1 MSDPASDS
9 PPHSSLRRFVPLGLL
24 VLAIVTVFATGL
36 HRELSFD
43 RIAVNYGAL
52 TGFVADHPVVSGLT
66 VVIGYAVATALSFP
80 AAWLLTVATGLVFGW
95 AVGAGLV
102 VVGATLG
109 ACALYAAA
117 RFALAGFFS
126 ARAGDALNRMA
137 AGFRGNAASYMLFLR
152 LVPAFPFFLV
162 NVVPAVLGVSFVTY
176 AWTTFVGIIP
186 GATAYAFAGEGL
198 RSIIAERAAACA
210 QDVPPCGEA
219 LAPGDLV
226 TPQVLIAF
234 ALLGVVALIP
244 VVLKRLRGRDET

>member
-1 MSDPASDS
+1 MADPATNNGSIK
-9 PPHSSLRRFVPLGLL
+9 SLRRFVPLALL
-24 VLAIVTVFATGL
+24 AAAIVAVFATGL

-43 RIAVNYGAL
+43 RIAINYGAL
-52 TGFVADHPVVSGLT
+52 TAFVADHPLISAMT
-66 VVIGYAVATALSFP
+66 VVLGYALATALSFP

-95 AVGAGLV
+95 AIGTALV

-109 ACALYAAA
+109 ACALYAVA
-117 RFALAGFFS
+117 RFALADFFR
-126 ARAGDALNRMA
+126 ARAGTALNRMA

-162 NVVPAVLGVSFVTY
+162 NVVPAILGVSFVTF

-198 RSIIAERAAACA
+198 RSIVAERAAACA
-210 QDVPPCGEA
+210 REVPPCGAA
-219 LAPGDLV
+219 LAPSDLV

-244 VVLKRLRGRDET
+244 VVLRRLRRGQGA